1 VEAVERFLIAFAGF
15 VWGWPILGLL
25 LGGGL
30 FFLVYSRT
38 LPYRHFRH
46 SLQILSG
53 RYDDPREAGD
63 IPHYQA
69 LSSALSGTL
78 GLGNIA
84 GVAIAITMGG
94 PGAVFWMWVTAL
106 LGIATKFFTCTL
118 AIMYRGRDSA
128 GYVQGGPMYVVV
140 EGLGPRWRPLAALF
154 CVAGLV
160 GTLPVFQSNQL
171 TQIVRD
177 VVFVPRGWV
186 DAEAHLGFDFVFGT
200 AVALAVGAVV
210 FGGIRRIG
218 AVTGRL
224 VPGMVALYLVGA
236 VVLILAR
243 LEELPG
249 ALWLIVH
256 DAFTGQA
263 AAGGAVGSVIITGVR
278 RGAFSNEAG
287 IGTESMAH
295 GAAQTNEP
303 VREGLVAMVGPVVDT
318 LIVCSCTAFAILMT
332 GVWETTDA
340 DGVTL
345 TALAFEEAFP
355 GLGAY
360 LLAVMVVFLSTS
372 TMITFWYYGTK
383 CLSFLAGVE
392 IAKSYRYFY
401 TALIVAGSVGSLEA
415 VIALIDGMYALMAIP
430 TMVSALLLAP
440 RVMTAARLYFQRHP

>member
-1 VEAVERFLIAFAGF
+1 MAAVEEFLVAFAGF
-15 VWGWPILGLL
+15 VWGWPILVLL

-30 FFLVYSRT
+30 FFLFYSRT

-53 RYDDPREAGD
+53 RYDDPREEGD
-63 IPHYQA
+63 LSHYQA

-84 GVAIAITMGG
+84 GVAVAITTGG

-106 LGIATKFFTCTL
+106 LGVATKFFTCTL
-118 AIMYRGRDSA
+118 AVLYRGRDSA
-128 GYVQGGPMYVVV
+128 GFVQGGPMYMVV
-140 EGLGPRWRPLAALF
+140 EGLGPHWRPLATLF
-154 CVAGLV
+154 CVAGAF

-177 VVFVPRGWV
+177 VVFVPQGWV
-186 DAEAHLGFDFVFGT
+186 DAESHLGFDLAFGT
-200 AVALAVGAVV
+200 VIALAVGAVI

-218 AVTGRL
+218 AVAGRL
-224 VPGMVALYLVGA
+224 VPGMVVAYLGA
-236 VVLILAR
+236 TLLLVLGR
-243 LEELPG
+243 LEELP
-249 ALWLIVH
+249 AVAWWIVH

-263 AAGGAVGSVIITGVR
+263 VAGGAVGSVILTGVQ

-287 IGTESMAH
+287 IGTEAMAH
-295 GAAQTNEP
+295 GAAQTNQP
-303 VREGLVAMVGPVVDT
+303 VREGLVASVGPVVDT
-318 LIVCSCTAFAILMT
+318 LIVCSCTAFAILTT

-345 TALAFEEAFP
+345 TALAFENAFP
-355 GLGAY
+355 GMGAY
-360 LLAVMVVFLSTS
+360 LLTAMVFFLSTT

-383 CLSFLAGVE
+383 CLSFLAG
-392 IAKSYRYFY
+392 AAFATRYRFFY
-401 TALIVAGSVGSLEA
+401 LALIVVGAVGSLDA

-430 TMVSALLLAP
+430 TMVASILLAP
-440 RVMTAARLYFQRHP
+440 RVMAAARVYFERYP